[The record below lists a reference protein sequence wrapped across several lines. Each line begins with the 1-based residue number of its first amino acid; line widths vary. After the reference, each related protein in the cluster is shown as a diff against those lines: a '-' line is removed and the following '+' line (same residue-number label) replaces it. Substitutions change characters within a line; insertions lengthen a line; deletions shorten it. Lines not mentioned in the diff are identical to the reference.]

1 MQGFAMTKKC
11 GAKTRSGEPCKNNPL
26 IGKTRCKLHGGR
38 STGSPSSATNAIK
51 HGIYAKKLSP
61 AERIKADELQSG
73 SVDDELTLCRILLG
87 RALQKEKEHGAKLEL
102 YEVTCKPGEERQV
115 LFKRRDHADIV
126 DRLVGRIASL
136 EKTRA
141 RLLGMSGGGIGL
153 PLGFE
158 VIKFDE

>member
-1 MQGFAMTKKC
+1 MTEEC
-11 GAKTRSGEPCKNNPL
+11 GAKTRSGEPCKNSPL
-26 IGKTRCKLHGGR
+26 IGKKRCKLHGGK

-61 AERIKADELQSG
+61 AERIKVDELQSG

-87 RALQKEKEHGAKLEL
+87 RALQKEKKHGAELEL
-102 YEVTCKPGEERQV
+102 VKVTVTPAAERQV
-115 LFKRRDHADIV
+115 QFKRRDYEGIV
-126 DRLVGRIASL
+126 DRLVGRIESL

-141 RLLGMSGGGIGL
+141 RLLGTSGGGIGL

-158 VIKFDE
+158 VIKFDD